1 MFQNYIYSQK
11 QNIISNVCD
20 LITYPSISEESESA
34 HFPFGKDCSDCL
46 KYFLN
51 LASSLGFR
59 TKNVDGY
66 CGYVEF
72 GEGEEIVGIVGHLDV
87 VPAKEED
94 WSYSPFTPTVYK
106 NRIYG
111 RGAIDD
117 KGPMVASLYAM
128 KAVMEYLQTS
138 HIPLKKRI
146 RLIVGL
152 NEEKDWKCISYYK
165 EHEEFPTIGFSP
177 DADFPCIYA
186 EKGVLSI
193 LLKQDLSK
201 LTFSKKFP
209 FGISAS
215 LPIEIESLE
224 CQNNAINVVPEI
236 ATCILKLQKNLNAS
250 SVITALK
257 KQIDHYDYDMDLYK
271 VDDTHI
277 KITSYGI
284 SAHSA
289 HPELGQ
295 NAISKLL
302 CVINDVLLMH
312 HVSIPLLSTFC
323 TFIGDDY
330 TGKGLKLNLKD
341 ESGSLTLNTAQC
353 YIKDNFLCIGIN
365 FRIPVTYSSK
375 TVLQTFTQTFA
386 EKGIEI
392 SVLQDM
398 APLFIDKENPLV
410 SKLCHIFN
418 ETCGA
423 SFSPLAIGGATYSRA
438 FPNMISFG
446 MNFPGDKDMCHQVDE
461 FVDID
466 KLLLST
472 NIYAKAIYE
481 LSVGE

>member
-1 MFQNYIYSQK
+1 
-11 QNIISNVCD
+11 
-20 LITYPSISEESESA
+20 
-34 HFPFGKDCSDCL
+34 
-46 KYFLN
+46 
-51 LASSLGFR
+51 
-59 TKNVDGY
+59 
-66 CGYVEF
+66 
-72 GEGEEIVGIVGHLDV
+72 
-87 VPAKEED
+87 
-94 WSYSPFTPTVYK
+94 
-106 NRIYG
+106 
-111 RGAIDD
+111 
-117 KGPMVASLYAM
+117 MVASLYAM

-138 HIPLKKRI
+138 NIPLKKRI

-177 DADFPCIYA
+177 DANFPCIYA

-302 CVINDVLLMH
+302 YAINDVLLMH

-323 TFIGDDY
+323 TFIGDDF

-446 MNFPGDKDMCHQVDE
+446 MNFPGDKDLCNQVDE